1 MCFQL
6 QSKIANCK
14 SCHLKIIF
22 RHVVCNASFGRKLQ
36 LFLLTC
42 VPHFVLS
49 PIEHLLSSHEDLT
62 SNNCKLL
69 IINFEALHF
78 VLFFQLLDPFFKFL
92 LLFGFL
98 ILASAK
104 IVEFDSPPGDMP
116 SEDKELSMNTLQGYC
131 LCENS
136 DLCYYFDPPGSST
149 SRIKLDSSKISAKSK
164 TFYFAYGWTPY

>member
-69 IINFEALHF
+69 IINFETLHYASFLQFPFEVFAALWF
-78 VLFFQLLDPFFKFL
+78 PY
-92 LLFGFL
+92 FGICQNCGIWFSSWGH
-98 ILASAK
+98 AQW
-104 IVEFDSPPGDMP
+104 G
-116 SEDKELSMNTLQGYC
+116 QGIEY
-131 LCENS
+131 EH
-136 DLCYYFDPPGSST
+136 T
-149 SRIKLDSSKISAKSK
+149 SRILLMRKLGSLLLLWPSRLVHVQNQAWFFQDQC
-164 TFYFAYGWTPY
+164 